1 MSVLNKQIFMRD
13 EVPIKQIVA
22 TVASGL
28 TGRSLSSLSD
38 VRQWYKALKLLLEC
52 RRPAII
58 TGFYVKEAE
67 ACETDG
73 PMGAAVLGSAL
84 MRLGKTPFIVTDW
97 RCRSVVSA
105 ASAALRG
112 PKVFV
117 ASKGRQL
124 LDVRADLLVFI
135 ERPGRARD
143 GRYYNMRG
151 LDITDVVDPLDDVV
165 LFTRDI
171 APNVKV
177 LGIGDGGNEAGM
189 GNFLQDLVSLLPE
202 YGKCLSAVRSDGPVA
217 CDVSN
222 WGAYG
227 LVSLMSCVTGKFLL
241 HDAGEEL
248 QMMMA
253 MLDAGGV
260 DGKSL
265 ERGPFVDGL
274 HLSKNGKVVSALG
287 DIIKSYLK
295 AGLTP
300 DEGVTFKGERSF

>member
-1 MSVLNKQIFMRD
+1 MSALNRQTSMLD
-13 EVPIKQIVA
+13 GVPTKRVMA
-22 TVASGL
+22 MVASGL
-28 TGRSLSSLSD
+28 TGRGLSSLRDES
-38 VRQWYKALKLLLEC
+38 QWHVALRLLLAC
-52 RRPAII
+52 RRPVII
-58 TGFYVKEAE
+58 TGFYVEEAG

-73 PMGAAVLGSAL
+73 PMGAAVLGRAL
-84 MRLGKTPFIVTDW
+84 ERLGKSPLIATDW

-124 LDVRADLLVFI
+124 LSFGTDLLVFI

-151 LDITDVVDPLDDVV
+151 LDITDSVEPLDDVV
-165 LFTRDI
+165 SLI
-171 APNVKV
+171 GEVGCKAKV

-189 GNFLQDLVSLLPE
+189 GNFLQDLALLLPE
-202 YGKCLSAVRSDGPVA
+202 YGRGLSAVRSDAPVA

-227 LVSLMSCVTGKFLL
+227 LVALMSCITGRFLL

-248 QMMMA
+248 QMVMS
-253 MLDAGGV
+253 MLDAGAV
-260 DGKSL
+260 DGKTL

-274 HLSKNGKVVSALG
+274 HLSKNGEVISALG
-287 DIIKSYLK
+287 GLVRDCLK
-295 AGLTP
+295 AAP
-300 DEGVTFKGERSF
+300 SDEGVKFKDERSF